1 MPGAFQ
7 SFLLL
12 MPEIHGA
19 PFNFL
24 NTNALAE
31 QWSRKPPN
39 FHVHK
44 KKPRLSQ
51 DVAEVFR
58 AKETIT
64 VTTEIHFTTTL
75 HPRAVAH
82 CAVIHTIKGG
92 SVST

>member
-1 MPGAFQ
+1 
-7 SFLLL
+7 
-12 MPEIHGA
+12 MPEILGG

-31 QWSRKPPN
+31 QWFRKPPN

-64 VTTEIHFTTTL
+64 VTTEIHFTTTS
-75 HPRAVAH
+75 HPVTVAH
-82 CAVIHTIKGG
+82 CAVIHTIKEG
-92 SVST
+92 